1 MDHLGTS
8 ELETERLLLRKFQ
21 IDDAPIMYQNWTSDE
36 EVTKYLTW
44 ATHQSLQDTQDYVNF
59 CISSY
64 DNPQSYR
71 WLIIE
76 KDSQQLIGDIS
87 VVSIED
93 KTKTAG
99 LGWVLARQH
108 WGKGYMPEAA
118 NTVLDYLFEQV
129 GFNRIYAVHD
139 SQNPQSGRVMEKI
152 GMTYEGT
159 MRQAGCNNRGHVDL
173 KMYAILKEDR
183 KSR

>member
-1 MDHLGTS
+1 MNHLGTI

-21 IDDAPIMYQNWTSDE
+21 VDDAPAIYENWTSDE

-44 ATHQSLQDTQDYVNF
+44 PTHQSLQDTLDYINF

-76 KDSQQLIGDIS
+76 KNSQQPIGDIS
-87 VVSIED
+87 VVSIEE
-93 KTKTAG
+93 KTMTAG
-99 LGWVLARQH
+99 LGWVIARQN

-118 NTVLDYLFEQV
+118 KAVLDYLFEQV

-159 MRQAGCNNRGHVDL
+159 MRQAGRNNRGLVDL